1 MQKYRYPASAAAS
14 FLAARATDA
23 AATNAAATNA
33 VATNAAAP
41 GATQRKKTEA
51 EKFAERLARLV
62 QRRTDGTIRQ
72 LRVEIKPEGIYLDG
86 RCATFYRKQL
96 AQEAVLAITE
106 DQKLFNQIEV
116 C

>member
-1 MQKYRYPASAAAS
+1 MQNYRYPTSSAPV
-14 FLAARATDA
+14 LAAR
-23 AATNAAATNA
+23 TND
-33 VATNAAAP
+33 VVP
-41 GATQRKKTEA
+41 GAAQRKKTEA

-62 QRRTDGTIRQ
+62 QRRTGGMIHQ

-86 RCATFYRKQL
+86 LCAAYYLKQL

-116 C
+116 G

>member
-1 MQKYRYPASAAAS
+1 MQNYRYPVSSAPLLDARTTDGVAAG
-14 FLAARATDA
+14 
-23 AATNAAATNA
+23 
-33 VATNAAAP
+33 VA
-41 GATQRKKTEA
+41 QRKKTEA

-62 QRRTDGTIRQ
+62 QRRTGGTIRQ

-86 RCATFYRKQL
+86 QCAAYYLKQL

-116 C
+116 A

>member
-1 MQKYRYPASAAAS
+1 MQNYRYPVSSAPV
-14 FLAARATDA
+14 LAARTTDA
-23 AATNAAATNA
+23 A
-33 VATNAAAP
+33 VP
-41 GATQRKKTEA
+41 GAAQRKKTEA

-62 QRRTDGTIRQ
+62 QRRTGGTIRE

-86 RCATFYRKQL
+86 RCAAYYLKQL

-116 C
+116 G